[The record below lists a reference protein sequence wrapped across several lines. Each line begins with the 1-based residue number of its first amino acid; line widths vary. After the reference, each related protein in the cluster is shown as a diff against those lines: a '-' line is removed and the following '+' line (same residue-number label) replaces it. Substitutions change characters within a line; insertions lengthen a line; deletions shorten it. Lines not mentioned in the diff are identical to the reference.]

1 MDHNQEVQYSFCP
14 KCGALTKNGVCGSCG
29 AGSAETE
36 VKPGG
41 EQNTEAAER
50 SKRPYEEVL
59 DGFRQQQQNSEW
71 RAYSDYANNGIPVN
85 NGAIP
90 PDKPVKNGNGKVVAI
105 VFACVGLFLLL
116 IILLGIT
123 VFRTFNKM
131 NAKYDRA
138 DGQTQKDRTEAA
150 DDFSDDWE
158 EPEASFEDKF
168 DDEKENNNK
177 ADNNSDDREM
187 IGGKSYGFTPEDD
200 YYKELRTVL
209 REDLSYSVA
218 FETASY
224 KDGNDNAEVFCEYP
238 VLGGDIPNRDYLNDL
253 IYTEYTYYVEF
264 YEQNLQGKMDS
275 DAFYNCVLQ
284 GYVTYMDEDKLS
296 IVFGED
302 ISSSYYYLNTLFC
315 INIDVKNGTVLNNT
329 EIIDAT
335 DKFSI
340 DFRIRESEQNQS
352 DTLDWYTDQQLTEML
367 NDSVGLIVFYT
378 PLGLEVGI
386 NHDYGWSTATYK
398 DYEQYLKSF

>member
-1 MDHNQEVQYSFCP
+1 
-14 KCGALTKNGVCGSCG
+14 
-29 AGSAETE
+29 
-36 VKPGG
+36 
-41 EQNTEAAER
+41 
-50 SKRPYEEVL
+50 
-59 DGFRQQQQNSEW
+59 
-71 RAYSDYANNGIPVN
+71 
-85 NGAIP
+85 
-90 PDKPVKNGNGKVVAI
+90 
-105 VFACVGLFLLL
+105 
-116 IILLGIT
+116 
-123 VFRTFNKM
+123 M

-398 DYEQYLKSF
+398 DYLIFLSGRSPNIRIRQFKYKGGECILSEFYWTYDLL